1 MIQELIEKI
10 KNFININDFFN
21 AKKLLDTIKN
31 EDNPLILY
39 YRGFTNHKLGNN
51 KEAIE
56 NLKKIKTEIPEVFF
70 LMANILEDLS
80 KELDAIKYLEKT
92 VSLKPKYWQAFFNLG
107 KLYLKIKEF
116 KKSKESFKE
125 VLKIDPNNT
134 KSMHYLGV
142 LYAKTKDLVKAQ
154 KQLEKVLSIDPNNEK
169 SHMELSEIL
178 LGTGNLKYGWE
189 EYMWKFN
196 YLENVYPEQI
206 KKIPIWDGKNIEK
219 NTFLI
224 FREQGFGDEVL
235 YASCYNNLIRKAKK
249 CVFISDDRLVNLFK
263 NSFPKANFIGE
274 KIFSKNTDLSQI
286 NPSARLQAPMIPKFF
301 RNKFSDFP
309 KQKKYLIPKKINE
322 ERWKKKLLKYKKKL
336 KIGLAWRSSS
346 KLNNKIEK
354 RQEEKNSLKEPIFF
368 DLNEWKDFLSIE
380 NICLIN
386 LMYHCAKKEINEFNL
401 SAKSKIINFDDL
413 DLKNE
418 IDDVAALITNLDI
431 VISAQTWIGDF
442 SAALGVEV
450 YKFHNIYSKTR
461 LGQKNIPWNNSI
473 IFETKNGNWKDSF
486 KLIKSLLNNKKRK
499 LINIK

>member
-1 MIQELIEKI
+1 M
-10 KNFININDFFN
+10 
-21 AKKLLDTIKN
+21 
-31 EDNPLILY
+31 
-39 YRGFTNHKLGNN
+39 
-51 KEAIE
+51 
-56 NLKKIKTEIPEVFF
+56 
-70 LMANILEDLS
+70 
-80 KELDAIKYLEKT
+80 
-92 VSLKPKYWQAFFNLG
+92 
-107 KLYLKIKEF
+107 
-116 KKSKESFKE
+116 
-125 VLKIDPNNT
+125 
-134 KSMHYLGV
+134 
-142 LYAKTKDLVKAQ
+142 
-154 KQLEKVLSIDPNNEK
+154 
-169 SHMELSEIL
+169 
-178 LGTGNLKYGWE
+178 
-189 EYMWKFN
+189 
-196 YLENVYPEQI
+196 
-206 KKIPIWDGKNIEK
+206 
-219 NTFLI
+219 
-224 FREQGFGDEVL
+224 
-235 YASCYNNLIRKAKK
+235 YASCYNSLIRKAKK

-309 KQKKYLIPKKINE
+309 KQKKYLIPEKINE

-346 KLNNKIEK
+346 ELNNKIEK

-473 IFETKNGNWKDSF
+473 IFEKKNGNWKESF
-486 KLIKSLLNNKKRK
+486 ELIKSLLNNKNRK

>member
-10 KNFININDFFN
+10 KNFININDFSN

-51 KEAIE
+51 QKAIE
-56 NLKKIKTEIPEVFF
+56 NLKKIKTEMPEVFF
-70 LMANILEDLS
+70 LMANVLEDLS
-80 KELDAIKYLEKT
+80 KELDAIKCLQKAI
-92 VSLKPKYWQAFFNLG
+92 SLKDKYWQAFFNLG
-107 KLYLKIKEF
+107 KLYLKVKKF
-116 KKSKESFKE
+116 KKSKEYFKK
-125 VLKIDPNNT
+125 VLEIDSNNIE
-134 KSMHYLGV
+134 SMHYLGV
-142 LYAKTKDLVKAQ
+142 LYVKTKDLIKAK
-154 KQLEKVLSIDPNNEK
+154 KQFEKVISINPNIEK
-169 SHMELSEIL
+169 SHEALSEIL
-178 LGTGNLKYGWE
+178 LCTGNLKYGWK

-196 YLENVYPEQI
+196 YLENVYPEEI
-206 KKIPIWDGKNIEK
+206 KKIPIWDGKNIGK

-235 YASCYNNLIRKAKK
+235 YASCYKDLISKAKK
-249 CVFISDDRLVNLFK
+249 CFFITDDRLVNLFK
-263 NSFPKANFIGE
+263 NSFPTANFVGE
-274 KIFSKNTDLSQI
+274 NIFSKKTDLSQI

-301 RNKFSDFP
+301 RKKFSDFP
-309 KQKKYLIPKKINE
+309 KQKKYLIPEKIKQKK
-322 ERWKKKLLKYKKKL
+322 WKKKLLKYKKKL

-346 KLNNKIEK
+346 ELNNQAKDST
-354 RQEEKNSLKEPIFF
+354 KNSLNEPIVFN
-368 DLNEWKDFLSIE
+368 LNDWKDFLSVE
-380 NICLIN
+380 NICLVN
-386 LMYHCAKKEINEFNL
+386 LMYSDVKKEINEFNF

-473 IFETKNGNWKDSF
+473 IFEKKNGNWKESF
-486 KLIKSLLNNKKRK
+486 ELIKSLLNNKKRK

>member
-1 MIQELIEKI
+1 
-10 KNFININDFFN
+10 
-21 AKKLLDTIKN
+21 
-31 EDNPLILY
+31 
-39 YRGFTNHKLGNN
+39 
-51 KEAIE
+51 
-56 NLKKIKTEIPEVFF
+56 
-70 LMANILEDLS
+70 MANILEDLS

-116 KKSKESFKE
+116 EKSKEFFKE

-336 KIGLAWRSSS
+336 KIGLAWKSSS
-346 KLNNKIEK
+346 ELNNKIEK

-386 LMYHCAKKEINEFNL
+386 LMYDCAKK
-401 SAKSKIINFDDL
+401 K
-413 DLKNE
+413 
-418 IDDVAALITNLDI
+418 
-431 VISAQTWIGDF
+431 
-442 SAALGVEV
+442 
-450 YKFHNIYSKTR
+450 
-461 LGQKNIPWNNSI
+461 
-473 IFETKNGNWKDSF
+473 
-486 KLIKSLLNNKKRK
+486 
-499 LINIK
+499 